1 VSGAARSGADAR
13 ADAPRDA
20 RFDGVEAAMRRWVD
34 AGFLAG
40 ASWAVLR
47 GRDVL
52 DLRWVGDADREAG
65 VPLRR
70 DHVFRAFSSTKLV
83 TSIAVLQLVEDGRIG
98 LDEPVSTW
106 IPQLADRRVL
116 RPGATSIDDTEPAR
130 RPITVRHLLSHSSGL
145 SYGLLDPGTTMYR
158 AYAERKVLSDAR
170 SLAEL
175 ADTLATLP
183 LAFHP
188 GESWEY
194 SIGIDVLGHLVETL
208 TGRRL
213 GDAFRARILEPLGM
227 RDTGFVVPESD
238 RDRLAALYVGDP
250 LDPTKPGLR
259 RLDDA
264 PYPGAF
270 LKPMPRQSG
279 GGGLVSTLDDQ
290 VTLLRALTPGE
301 GALLRADT
309 LEAMGTN
316 QLADG
321 VWLRFPATGVARGK
335 GHGLAGAV
343 TVEEGSLDAPGSRGA
358 LQWGGMAGTHWW
370 ISPAQGLSAVLM
382 TQRYMG
388 FWNPYW
394 WEFQKRMAA
403 AAAA

>member
-1 VSGAARSGADAR
+1 MSGAE
-13 ADAPRDA
+13 APKDA

-34 AGFLAG
+34 DGFLVG

-52 DLRWVGDADREAG
+52 DVRWVGRADREAD

-70 DHVFRAFSSTKLV
+70 DHVYRAFSSTKLV

-106 IPQLADRRVL
+106 IPQLANLRVL

-145 SYGLLDPGTTMYR
+145 SYGLLDPGTPMYK
-158 AYAERKVLSDAR
+158 AYTANKVLNDTR
-170 SLAEL
+170 TLTEL
-175 ADTLATLP
+175 VDTLATLP
-183 LAFHP
+183 LAYHP

-208 TGRRL
+208 TGGRL
-213 GDAFRARILEPLGM
+213 EDAFRARILDPLGM
-227 RDTGFVVPESD
+227 RDTRFVLPEAA
-238 RDRLAALYVGDP
+238 RDRLAALYIGDP
-250 LDPTKPGLR
+250 FDPTRPGVR
-259 RLDDA
+259 RLDDT

-290 VTLLRALTPGE
+290 VALMRALVPGD
-301 GALLRADT
+301 GALLRDDT
-309 LEAMGTN
+309 LAAMHEN

-343 TVEEGSLDAPGSRGA
+343 TVEAGSLDAPGSRGA

-394 WEFQKRMAA
+394 WEFQKRVAA
-403 AAAA
+403 AAQA

>member
-1 VSGAARSGADAR
+1 MIAGPGGD
-13 ADAPRDA
+13 DAPRDA
-20 RFDGVEAAMRRWVD
+20 RFDAVEAAMRGWVD
-34 AGFLAG
+34 RGFLAG
-40 ASWAVLR
+40 ASWAILC

-52 DLRWVGDADREAG
+52 DLRWIGLAERESG

-70 DHVFRAFSSTKLV
+70 DHLFRAFSSTKLV
-83 TSIAVLQLVEDGRIG
+83 TSIAVLQLVEDGRLT
-98 LDEPVSTW
+98 LDDPVSRW
-106 IPQLADRRVL
+106 IPQLADLRVL
-116 RPGATSIDDTEPAR
+116 RTGATSIDDTEPAR
-130 RPITVRHLLSHSSGL
+130 RPITVRHLLSHASGL
-145 SYGLLDPGTTMYR
+145 SYGLLDPGTPMYR
-158 AYAERKVLSDAR
+158 AYTERKVLSDAR
-170 SLAEL
+170 TLAEL
-175 ADTLATLP
+175 VDTLATLP

-208 TGRRL
+208 TGGRL
-213 GDAFRARILEPLGM
+213 GDAFQARILDPLGM
-227 RDTGFVVPESD
+227 RDTGFVVPEAGHG
-238 RDRLAALYVGDP
+238 RLAALYVGDP

-259 RLDDA
+259 RLDDT
-264 PYPGAF
+264 PYAGAY

-279 GGGLVSTLDDQ
+279 GGGLVSSLDDQ
-290 VTLLRALTPGE
+290 AALLRALVPGDQ
-301 GALLRADT
+301 ALLRADT
-309 LEAMGTN
+309 LAAMHAN

-343 TVEEGSLDAPGSRGA
+343 TAEEGSLDAPGSRGA

-370 ISPAQGLSAVLM
+370 MSPAQGLSAVLM

-394 WEFQKRMAA
+394 WDFQKRVAA
-403 AAAA
+403 AAG

>member
-1 VSGAARSGADAR
+1 MSGAAT
-13 ADAPRDA
+13 DAPRDA

-34 AGFLAG
+34 GGFLAG

-47 GRDVL
+47 GREVL
-52 DLRWVGDADREAG
+52 DMRWVGLADREAG

-70 DHVFRAFSSTKLV
+70 DHVARAFSSTKLV
-83 TSIAVLQLVEDGRIG
+83 TSIAVLQLVEDGRLG

-106 IPQLADRRVL
+106 IPQLADLRVL
-116 RPGATSIDDTEPAR
+116 RAGATSIDDTEPAR

-145 SYGLLDPGTTMYR
+145 SYGLLDPGTPMYK
-158 AYAERKVLSDAR
+158 AYTANKVLTDAR
-170 SLAEL
+170 TLTQL
-175 ADTLATLP
+175 VDTLATLP
-183 LAFHP
+183 LAYHP

-208 TGRRL
+208 TGGRL
-213 GDAFRARILEPLGM
+213 EDAFRARILDPLGM
-227 RDTGFVVPESD
+227 RDTRFVLPEAD
-238 RDRLAALYVGDP
+238 RDRLAALYIGDP
-250 LDPTKPGLR
+250 FDPTKPGIR
-259 RLDDA
+259 RLDDT

-290 VTLLRALTPGE
+290 VALMRALRPGE
-301 GALLRADT
+301 GALLREDT
-309 LEAMGTN
+309 LAAMFSN

-321 VWLRFPATGVARGK
+321 VWLRFPATGTARGK
-335 GHGLAGAV
+335 GHGLAGAL

-370 ISPAQGLSAVLM
+370 ISPAQDLSAVLM

-394 WEFQKRMAA
+394 WEFQKRVAA
-403 AAAA
+403 ACSPRS

>member
-1 VSGAARSGADAR
+1 MSGAADH
-13 ADAPRDA
+13 PRDA

-34 AGFLAG
+34 QGFLVG
-40 ASWAVLR
+40 ASWAVLK
-47 GRDVL
+47 GREPI
-52 DLRWVGDADREAG
+52 DLRWIGQADREAD

-106 IPQLADRRVL
+106 IPQLADLRVL

-145 SYGLLDPGTTMYR
+145 SYGLLDPGTPMYK
-158 AYAERKVLSDAR
+158 AYTERKVLSDAR
-170 SLAEL
+170 TLAEL
-175 ADTLATLP
+175 VDTLATLP
-183 LAFHP
+183 LAYHP

-208 TGRRL
+208 TGGRL
-213 GDAFRARILEPLGM
+213 EDAFRARILDPLGM
-227 RDTGFVVPESD
+227 RDTRFVVPEAD
-238 RDRLAALYVGDP
+238 RGRLAALYIGDP
-250 LDPTKPGLR
+250 FDPTKPGLR
-259 RLDDA
+259 RLDDT
-264 PYPGAF
+264 PYRGAF
-270 LKPMPRQSG
+270 TRPTARQSG

-290 VTLLRALTPGE
+290 VALLRALVPGE
-301 GALLRADT
+301 GALLRDDT
-309 LEAMGTN
+309 LAAMRAN

-343 TVEEGSLDAPGSRGA
+343 TVEAGSLDAPGSGGA

-370 ISPAQGLSAVLM
+370 ISPAQGLAAVLM

-394 WEFQKRMAA
+394 WEFQKGVAA
-403 AAAA
+403 AAAG